1 MRDILEQI
9 NRINGVRGSLV
20 VGPDGLPVV
29 TNLPTGE
36 DANRLAARAATVSQT
51 LKGTTEK
58 LSLGSMNRYIM
69 NGSEGSAVLLV
80 LNNNAQILVLLRRD
94 INMGLV
100 LVELKQAAEKL
111 GERIQL

>member
-9 NRINGVRGSLV
+9 NRINGVRGSLL

-36 DANRLAARAATVSQT
+36 DGNRLAARAATISHT
-51 LKGTTEK
+51 LESTTVKLKLGTMK
-58 LSLGSMNRYIM
+58 RYIM
-69 NGSEGSAVLLV
+69 NGTSGCAVLLV
-80 LNNNAQILVLLRRD
+80 INSHASILVLLRKD
-94 INMGLV
+94 VNMGLI

-111 GERIQL
+111 GDRIQL